1 MLTPMIS
8 GVMIAI
14 IGIKTRMVI
23 KARILDPA
31 VNKEVL
37 KLCTWGSGKLNHCHS
52 SLRPQTS
59 V

>member
-1 MLTPMIS
+1 MLTPLIS

-31 VNKEVL
+31 VKKEVL
-37 KLCTWGSGKLNHCHS
+37 KLCTWGSSKLNHS
-52 SLRPQTS
+52 QSRLRPQFS
-59 V
+59 